1 MKIYTKIVYDKNN
14 NIIEEHS
21 YDYQGEVAQTGGSV
35 KKVIAVVAVV
45 AIAVVLVQSGAF
57 AGSLG
62 NFSFKKLGMRALISV
77 GTSIIGGV
85 IGQKLAPKLDP
96 PNFGTSL
103 ESGVTVSAKSPTQPY
118 RITYGETRVGGT
130 IVYAE
135 TTSSTNEFLHIIIVL
150 AGHEVS
156 DIGSIYLNDD
166 IVNLETTS
174 NDSNGIPI
182 YTPASGDQYNGK
194 LQIKKHL
201 GNVDQLADAN
211 LVSDVS
217 QWTTNHRIQGKAY
230 LYAKLTFDSDVY
242 PNGVPNISAVVK
254 GKKCF
259 DPRETSFTASSGTVN
274 TTNNTI
280 QISSHGL
287 STFDKAKY
295 NVNGNTVIGGLSDG
309 TEYFVIKSDA
319 NNIKLATNY
328 ANALGGTAIS
338 LTSVTGSTTQK
349 FNFTTHTDNP
359 ALVIRDYLK
368 DTKIGLQTED
378 TEINDTNFIAS
389 ANTCDEVV
397 TLANPSGT
405 EKRFTCNGSFRLQQT
420 PKVIIENLL
429 TSCGGALIFTNGMFK
444 LVPATYIS
452 PVVTLNESNL
462 RSGLSINSRVSKKEL
477 FNAVKGIYAEP
488 SNNYQP
494 QDYPI
499 LTSSGF
505 EAEDNN
511 ERIYSEF
518 DFPFTQSSKMCQR
531 LSKIQLLKVRQQ
543 ISVSANFDM
552 TAFKLDVGDTVQ
564 ITNARMGFSNKTFQL
579 HDWNFELANDTGAL
593 EISCQFKE
601 TASAIYDFTTGDYS
615 TVSSGK
621 ATNLPKA
628 TQVSPPQA
636 ISLTDELVEYNDGT
650 VIVKLVIDITEAID
664 NFTEIYEVEIK
675 QTKDA
680 NGNAISQDYVNIGRA
695 ARNKFEFLNV
705 IDKASYQVR
714 VRGVNIYGVF
724 SSSLESAEHE
734 VVGLTAP
741 PADVAN
747 LSINIVGKDAF
758 LNWTAVADLDLAY
771 YELRYQNT
779 TEDAEWQNSVPLVLK
794 VARPATS
801 VSVAAK
807 TGAYLIKARD
817 KLGNPSVN
825 ATVVYTSVTSIGDF
839 NAVAT
844 STQNPTFA
852 GTKTDVVVI
861 AKEDGTPA
869 LVLDTVEL
877 FDSGSGNFDSITSH
891 NFDGGTLNKNVD
903 TEGFYD
909 FDAPIDIGASFKA
922 SVTGGIT
929 QSVISRDRLFDNI
942 TGNFD
947 VQSGLFD
954 GDAESNCSAEL
965 QVATSNDGTTYTG
978 FTTFV
983 VGDYSARFFK
993 FRIRMT
999 SVNGSAT
1006 PEITAASVTI
1016 DMEDRIQS
1024 ENNIVSGATS
1034 KTVTYPTA
1042 FKQAPALGLAI
1053 DNMASGDKYDI
1064 TSKTSTGFVIT
1075 FRNSGGSAVSRTF
1088 DYIAK
1093 GF

>member
-1 MKIYTKIVYDKNN
+1 MV
-14 NIIEEHS
+14 
-21 YDYQGEVAQTGGSV
+21 EV
-35 KKVIAVVAVV
+35 
-45 AIAVVLVQSGAF
+45 
-57 AGSLG
+57 
-62 NFSFKKLGMRALISV
+62 
-77 GTSIIGGV
+77 
-85 IGQKLAPKLDP
+85 
-96 PNFGTSL
+96 
-103 ESGVTVSAKSPTQPY
+103 
-118 RITYGETRVGGT
+118 
-130 IVYAE
+130 
-135 TTSSTNEFLHIIIVL
+135 
-150 AGHEVS
+150 
-156 DIGSIYLNDD
+156 
-166 IVNLETTS
+166 
-174 NDSNGIPI
+174 
-182 YTPASGDQYNGK
+182 
-194 LQIKKHL
+194 
-201 GNVDQLADAN
+201 
-211 LVSDVS
+211 
-217 QWTTNHRIQGKAY
+217 
-230 LYAKLTFDSDVY
+230 
-242 PNGVPNISAVVK
+242 
-254 GKKCF
+254 
-259 DPRETSFTASSGTVN
+259 
-274 TTNNTI
+274 
-280 QISSHGL
+280 
-287 STFDKAKY
+287 
-295 NVNGNTVIGGLSDG
+295 
-309 TEYFVIKSDA
+309 
-319 NNIKLATNY
+319 
-328 ANALGGTAIS
+328 
-338 LTSVTGSTTQK
+338 
-349 FNFTTHTDNP
+349 
-359 ALVIRDYLK
+359 
-368 DTKIGLQTED
+368 
-378 TEINDTNFIAS
+378 
-389 ANTCDEVV
+389 
-397 TLANPSGT
+397 
-405 EKRFTCNGSFRLQQT
+405 
-420 PKVIIENLL
+420 
-429 TSCGGALIFTNGMFK
+429 
-444 LVPATYIS
+444 
-452 PVVTLNESNL
+452 
-462 RSGLSINSRVSKKEL
+462 
-477 FNAVKGIYAEP
+477 
-488 SNNYQP
+488 
-494 QDYPI
+494 
-499 LTSSGF
+499 
-505 EAEDNN
+505 
-511 ERIYSEF
+511 
-518 DFPFTQSSKMCQR
+518 
-531 LSKIQLLKVRQQ
+531 
-543 ISVSANFDM
+543 
-552 TAFKLDVGDTVQ
+552 
-564 ITNARMGFSNKTFQL
+564 
-579 HDWNFELANDTGAL
+579 
-593 EISCQFKE
+593 
-601 TASAIYDFTTGDYS
+601 
-615 TVSSGK
+615 
-621 ATNLPKA
+621 
-628 TQVSPPQA
+628 
-636 ISLTDELVEYNDGT
+636 
-650 VIVKLVIDITEAID
+650 
-664 NFTEIYEVEIK
+664 
-675 QTKDA
+675 
-680 NGNAISQDYVNIGRA
+680 